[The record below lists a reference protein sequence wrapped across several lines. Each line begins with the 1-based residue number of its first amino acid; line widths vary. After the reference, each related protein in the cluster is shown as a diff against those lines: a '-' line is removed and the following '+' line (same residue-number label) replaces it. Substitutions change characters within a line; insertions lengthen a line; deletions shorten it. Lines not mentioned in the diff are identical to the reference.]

1 MRFFQSRPEW
11 PSKRRSTLT
20 TERIREMLTRPTYAG
35 YISIPEWGLNLV
47 PAKHEPLISFETFR
61 AIERRMKAV
70 ANVPAKAN
78 LGEDFPLRGFI
89 TCGCCGHQLMS
100 CWSTG
105 RSAKY
110 PYYLC
115 MQKGCDHYGKSI
127 RREQL
132 EGDFAALLRELK
144 PSADLMEL
152 AAAMFR
158 DLWDG
163 KLAQAGQQAKS
174 LESQLRKLDTSIEQ
188 LVDRVVETDSPAL
201 IKTYESRIQKMEA
214 EKAELAEKVASCGRP
229 LKSFDETFRTA
240 MQFLANPCY
249 LWQSDRI
256 EDKRAVLKLTF
267 SERLAYTRGE
277 GFRTAVTS
285 SPFSFFFSLKGDEEG
300 MVRPAGLEPAASR
313 LEVSRSIQMSYGRA
327 LRGECAV

>member
-1 MRFFQSRPEW
+1 
-11 PSKRRSTLT
+11 
-20 TERIREMLTRPTYAG
+20 
-35 YISIPEWGLNLV
+35 
-47 PAKHEPLISFETFR
+47 
-61 AIERRMKAV
+61 MKVV

-100 CWSTG
+100 CSSTG

-115 MQKGCDHYGKSI
+115 MQKGCVSYGKSI

-132 EGDFAALLRELK
+132 QGEFAALLKELK
-144 PSADLMEL
+144 PSTDLIEL
-152 AAAMFR
+152 AAAIFR

-163 KLAQAGQQAKS
+163 RLAQAGQQAKS
-174 LESQLRKLDTSIEQ
+174 LESQLRKLDTTIEQ

-201 IKTYESRIQKMEA
+201 VKTYEQRLRTIEA

-229 LKSFDETFRTA
+229 LRSFDDTFRTA

-249 LWQSDRI
+249 LLESDRI

-267 SERLAYTRGE
+267 ASGWPTP
-277 GFRTAVTS
+277 VV
-285 SPFSFFFSLKGDEEG
+285 K
-300 MVRPAGLEPAASR
+300 GLEPP
-313 LEVSRSIQMSYGRA
+313 
-327 LRGECAV
+327 